1 MLAAMSAAAAS
12 EELAAPRERED
23 RYRSVF
29 ELAGIGLAEVDLQ
42 GRFLDVNER
51 YCEFLGRSREELCR
65 LNFRDVTHPDDLDA
79 ETAELDPMLIEGR
92 IERYTREKRYLHG
105 DGRIVWGLLSV
116 GLVRDAQGRPDH
128 FVTSVQDIDQR
139 KQAEAR
145 LRERDELLHKLTE
158 NVPGVIFTYRLS
170 RDGWESIPY
179 ASRGL
184 QALYGLQP
192 EEVRSD
198 SRPMHRRVH
207 AADRP
212 MLRAA
217 MLRSQR
223 ELQPWVT
230 EYRVQAPDG
239 ELRWHASRALPERA
253 SDGATLWYG
262 YVVDVTEQRRYG
274 EALNAAEAAERA
286 NRAKTEFL
294 SRMSH
299 ELRTPLNAVLGF
311 AQLLQLNKQ
320 ATLSPS
326 QLAQVQHIER
336 AGVHLLEMINDVL
349 DLSRIEDGGLAMALQ
364 PLAVAEVVD
373 ECFALLQTAAR
384 DAGVQLTRD
393 AAADVRAQVLADRLR
408 LRQALANLLSNAI
421 KYNRRGGEAR
431 VTWCAEPAAGQVRLD
446 VIDTGPGLS
455 GEQRAHLFEPFNRLG
470 AERSSIDGTGI
481 GLVITRRLLRLM
493 GGDIAVDS
501 REGEGSRFSALLP
514 APASA
519 AE

>member
-1 MLAAMSAAAAS
+1 MSAAVPTEQIAV
-12 EELAAPRERED
+12 LHEREE
-23 RYRSVF
+23 RYRAVF

-42 GRFLDVNER
+42 GRFIDVNER
-51 YCEFLGRSREELCR
+51 YCEFLGRSRDELCR
-65 LNFRDVTHPDDLDA
+65 LNFRDITHPDDLDA
-79 ETAELDPMLIEGR
+79 ETIELDPMLIAGR
-92 IERYTREKRYLHG
+92 IERYTREKRYVRG
-105 DGRIVWGLLSV
+105 DGRVVWGLLSV

-128 FVTSVQDIDQR
+128 FVTSVQDIDER

-158 NVPGVIFTYRLS
+158 NVPGVIFQYRMS
-170 RDGWESIPY
+170 ADGWESIPY
-179 ASRGL
+179 ASRSL
-184 QALYGLQP
+184 QALYGLRP
-192 EEVRSD
+192 EEVQGD
-198 SRPMHRRVH
+198 ARPMQRRVH

-212 MLRAA
+212 TLRDA
-217 MLRSQR
+217 MLLSQR
-223 ELQPWVT
+223 ELRPWIT
-230 EYRVQAPDG
+230 EYRAYTSDG

-262 YVVDVTEQRRYG
+262 YVVDVTEQKRYA
-274 EALNAAEAAERA
+274 EALVAAEAAERA

-320 ATLSPS
+320 AALTAS

-349 DLSRIEDGGLAMALQ
+349 DLSRIEEGGLALAPQ

-373 ECFALLQTAAR
+373 ECFALLHAAAR

-393 AAADVRAQVLADRLR
+393 AAADAQAQVLADRLR

-421 KYNRRGGEAR
+421 KYNHRGGEAR
-431 VTWCAEPAAGQVRLD
+431 VTWRAEPAAGQVWLD

-470 AERSSIDGTGI
+470 AERSGIDGTGI

-501 REGEGSRFSALLP
+501 REGVGSRFSAVLP

-519 AE
+519 AA

>member
-1 MLAAMSAAAAS
+1 
-12 EELAAPRERED
+12 
-23 RYRSVF
+23 
-29 ELAGIGLAEVDLQ
+29 
-42 GRFLDVNER
+42 
-51 YCEFLGRSREELCR
+51 
-65 LNFRDVTHPDDLDA
+65 
-79 ETAELDPMLIEGR
+79 
-92 IERYTREKRYLHG
+92 
-105 DGRIVWGLLSV
+105 
-116 GLVRDAQGRPDH
+116 
-128 FVTSVQDIDQR
+128 
-139 KQAEAR
+139 
-145 LRERDELLHKLTE
+145 
-158 NVPGVIFTYRLS
+158 VIFQYRVS
-170 RDGWESIPY
+170 ADGWES
-179 ASRGL
+179 SRSL
-184 QALYGLQP
+184 QALYGLRP
-192 EEVRSD
+192 EEVQGD
-198 SRPMHRRVH
+198 ARPMQRRVH

-212 MLRAA
+212 TLRDA
-217 MLRSQR
+217 MLLSQR
-223 ELQPWVT
+223 ELRPWIT
-230 EYRVQAPDG
+230 EYRVYTSDG
-239 ELRWHASRALPERA
+239 ELRWHASRALP
-253 SDGATLWYG
+253 
-262 YVVDVTEQRRYG
+262 
-274 EALNAAEAAERA
+274 ERA

-320 ATLSPS
+320 AALTAS

-349 DLSRIEDGGLAMALQ
+349 DLSRIEEGGLALALQ

-373 ECFALLQTAAR
+373 ECFALLHTAAR

-393 AAADVRAQVLADRLR
+393 AAADAQAQVLADRLR

-431 VTWCAEPAAGQVRLD
+431 VTWRAEPAAGQVWLD

-470 AERSSIDGTGI
+470 AERSGIDGTGI

-501 REGEGSRFSALLP
+501 REGVGSRFSAVLP

-519 AE
+519 AA